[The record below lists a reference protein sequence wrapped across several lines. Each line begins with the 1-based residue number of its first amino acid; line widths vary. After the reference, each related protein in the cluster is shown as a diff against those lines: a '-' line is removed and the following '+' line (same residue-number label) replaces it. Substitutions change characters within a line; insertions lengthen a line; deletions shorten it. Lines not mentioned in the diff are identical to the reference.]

1 MFAGI
6 LDLALVCLLVPVF
19 AKYAGLKDEA
29 AHGFSLISGAGVIF
43 LLAQSFRLSE
53 AFTTTVSS
61 MAELA
66 GMIFGLIGWL
76 FLLIGS
82 LLVAWRLAMSE

>member
-19 AKYAGLKDEA
+19 AKYAGLKDKA
-29 AHGFSLISGAGVIF
+29 AHGLSLVLGAGVLF
-43 LLAQSFRLSE
+43 LLAESFRLSS
-53 AFTTTVSS
+53 AFAETVPS
-61 MAELA
+61 MAEMA

-76 FLLIGS
+76 FLLVGAI
-82 LLVAWRLAMSE
+82 LVAWKMAKTE